1 MNLRQSLAGLCMV
14 SLGVIALPLEANA
27 AVVYLDVAP
36 PQARHERMP
45 APRAGYVWSPGYWDA
60 HRNRHVWRKGRWE
73 RERKG
78 HYFTQ
83 STWTQR
89 DNRWQLERSR
99 WTRGDRDGDG
109 TPNAVDRAPDNPN
122 RR

>member
-1 MNLRQSLAGLCMV
+1 MKFRKSLLAGICAT
-14 SLGVIALPLEANA
+14 ALAIPLAASA
-27 AVVYLDVAP
+27 AVVYLNVAP
-36 PQARHERMP
+36 PEPRFERVP
-45 APRAGYVWSPGYWDA
+45 APRAGYVWSSGYWDA
-60 HRNRHVWRKGRWE
+60 RNNRHVWRTGRWE

-78 HYFTQ
+78 HHYTQ

-99 WTRGDRDGDG
+99 WNKGDRDGDG
-109 TPNAVDRAPDNPN
+109 VPNAVDNAPNNPN